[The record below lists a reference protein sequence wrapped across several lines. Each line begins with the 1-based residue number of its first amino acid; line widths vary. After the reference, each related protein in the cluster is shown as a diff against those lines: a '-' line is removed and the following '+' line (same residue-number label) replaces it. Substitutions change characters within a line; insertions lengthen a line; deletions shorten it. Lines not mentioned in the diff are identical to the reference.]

1 MGKIKKWEDVDE
13 SVREKITQLR
23 HIEKENI
30 DKSGYITWKN
40 TFLKGFFLYS
50 IGLFLFLRKRY
61 SDITLNLMCLYL
73 SPMLPYG
80 LILKNQYFKPDYY
93 KEYYKAHSEINNELY
108 KLKSKNKK
116 Y

>member
-1 MGKIKKWEDVDE
+1 
-13 SVREKITQLR
+13 
-23 HIEKENI
+23 
-30 DKSGYITWKN
+30 
-40 TFLKGFFLYS
+40 
-50 IGLFLFLRKRY
+50 
-61 SDITLNLMCLYL
+61 MCLYL